1 MARSVDDVALFLSVS
16 AGVRSS
22 IGQGR
27 LPPPRPSV
35 CASPCGAASPS
46 DATLCLIEAAARRVE
61 RGATLRPLKLPAGF
75 ERLIGAHKTVMAY
88 EAASALA
95 YERLFRHAALSPAL
109 AASLDDGAA
118 IDAARYDVAREDAKR
133 IRAAVAITMAK
144 LDAVLAPAAAWSRRH
159 RRSRILPALD
169 AAAAA
174 LSHPTGRV
182 RAARHADR
190 RPVGRRARAAMLVC
204 SRSPASSRRP
214 CHEEG

>member
-1 MARSVDDVALFLSVS
+1 
-16 AGVRSS
+16 
-22 IGQGR
+22 
-27 LPPPRPSV
+27 
-35 CASPCGAASPS
+35 
-46 DATLCLIEAAARRVE
+46 
-61 RGATLRPLKLPAGF
+61 
-75 ERLIGAHKTVMAY
+75 MAY

-190 RPVGRRARAAMLVC
+190 RPVGRRAALRC
-204 SRSPASSRRP
+204 SSARDRPLRRGRP

>member
-1 MARSVDDVALFLSVS
+1 
-16 AGVRSS
+16 
-22 IGQGR
+22 
-27 LPPPRPSV
+27 
-35 CASPCGAASPS
+35 
-46 DATLCLIEAAARRVE
+46 
-61 RGATLRPLKLPAGF
+61 
-75 ERLIGAHKTVMAY
+75 MAY

-190 RPVGRRARAAMLVC
+190 RPVGRRAALRCSSARDRPLRRGALVMRKGKPPPPC
-204 SRSPASSRRP
+204 ARQDPQTSRPYPQGRPLGPSRP
-214 CHEEG
+214 HNGE